1 MIPKKFAKPQSQI
14 QNIYFRLGKKNQGAI
29 FVDHLLYYCYF
40 IIAFGNMLFPML
52 TADWLHLVRYTS
64 LQNIIIPDSA
74 VNSVPFPFPCPILYP
89 SLSLHG
95 EAEWYPLLTSFL

>member
-14 QNIYFRLGKKNQGAI
+14 PNIYFRIGKKQIQGAI
-29 FVDHLLYYCYF
+29 FVDHLLYNFNF
-40 IIAFGNMLFPML
+40 IIAFVNMLFPML

-74 VNSVPFPFPCPILYP
+74 VNSVPFPFPCPILYL
-89 SLSLHG
+89 SLSLL
-95 EAEWYPLLTSFL
+95 Y